1 MCSRAATRL
10 HMNLYMRSS
19 CHICYDFEFLN
30 LPLSAIVVGAI
41 FHIVVVN
48 VEVESN
54 LSWKHSKRTE
64 VCSHTAMG

>member
-41 FHIVVVN
+41 FDIVVAS
-48 VEVESN
+48 VEMESN
-54 LSWKHSKRTE
+54 LTWKHSKRTV
-64 VCSHTAMG
+64 VCSYTAIG